1 MKRISKL
8 ICINILFLFALYMCS
23 IGVLNI
29 LSLFGATYGNTNSV
43 AFAATLFA
51 MAVLHIVSYRK
62 NKKNN

>member
-1 MKRISKL
+1 
-8 ICINILFLFALYMCS
+8 MCS
-23 IGVLNI
+23 VGVLNI